1 MLTSP
6 VSTSTASSRDACHSL
21 MVAVM
26 ETPTDSEVWRNA
38 RLLALWIHRMVSHAH
53 KLNAADEI
61 IL

>member
-1 MLTSP
+1 
-6 VSTSTASSRDACHSL
+6 